1 MATDL
6 TKRATILHV
15 SEGKTDLP
23 SRILEDHLNKLKKCF
38 VHRDR
43 ANLSEHLS
51 TDRCSLPQ
59 PKNEGSP
66 KKVVRFNRLNC
77 GNLCFFA
84 LSCFVVT
91 FSVAAQDR
99 SYASRELHL
108 PEAPVFQTTTSV
120 PTSQSGTQGD
130 SALSGGILD
139 LTGAAVVGIDLH
151 LENAAGEE
159 LRKSS
164 TGTNGE
170 FTFSNLPPGR
180 YRVTVLPQNGF
191 QGYASNALELGP
203 QQAIAIPTI
212 VLSVAS
218 ASTEVT
224 VRPTEEI
231 AAEQIKAE
239 EKQRLIGILPNYYV
253 SFVHDAAPM
262 TAAQKYGLALHEFL
276 DPTRFVGT
284 AIAAGVEQANNS
296 YAGYGS
302 DAAGYGK
309 RYAAAYGD
317 GLFQS
322 MLSHAVF
329 PALFHQDPRYFY
341 QGTGTTRSRALHA
354 ISFAVIV
361 RDDRGHTAPNY
372 SYLLGDVGAG
382 LISNLY
388 YPHADR
394 GYGLVFT
401 NALISVGGRAAGS
414 LVHEFIDKH
423 ITKNVPDPAP
433 PTTSGVAPR

>member
-1 MATDL
+1 MFHITEA
-6 TKRATILHV
+6 KNY
-15 SEGKTDLP
+15 LP
-23 SRILEDHLNKLKKCF
+23 SRIPEDHLNKTKKLF
-38 VHRDR
+38 LHRGR
-43 ANLSEHLS
+43 LNLRVPSSL
-51 TDRCSLPQ
+51 DIRSLPE
-59 PKNEGSP
+59 PRNEVRP
-66 KKVVRFNRLNC
+66 KKVLRFNIMNC
-77 GNLCFFA
+77 GTLCLFA
-84 LSCFVVT
+84 IGCFVTT
-91 FSVAAQDR
+91 FSVAAQEL

-108 PEAPVFQTTTSV
+108 PDGPVPQNTTSV
-120 PTSQSGTQGD
+120 SISQSTTQGE
-130 SALSGGILD
+130 SALSGGVLD
-139 LTGAAVVGIDLH
+139 QTGAAVAGIDIH
-151 LENAAGEE
+151 LEDATGEE
-159 LRKSS
+159 LRRSS

-180 YRVTVLPQNGF
+180 YRVTVLPQKGF
-191 QGYASNALELGP
+191 QGYASDALELSG
-203 QQAIAIPTI
+203 QQAAAIPTI

-218 ASTEVT
+218 AITEVT

-262 TAAQKYGLALHEFL
+262 TGAQKYGLALHEFL

-284 AIAAGVEQANNS
+284 AIVAGVEQANNS

-302 DAAGYGK
+302 NAAGYGK

-341 QGTGTTRSRALHA
+341 QGTGSTKSRALHA
-354 ISFAVIV
+354 ISFALVV
-361 RDDRGHTAPNY
+361 RDDSGRTAPNY

-401 NALISVGGRAAGS
+401 NALISLGGRAAGS
-414 LVHEFIDKH
+414 LLHEFLDKH
-423 ITKNVPDPAP
+423 ITKNVPKNSAP
-433 PTTSGVAPR
+433 